1 MCKFF
6 GTKKYPRLPILASGN
21 AIFLRFSLVRLHIF
35 WDYDIIPINRG
46 GRVGALSKTVSQ
58 GRREV
63 LAMKVTLNPDAEIV
77 KTVREGL
84 KQTGGYCPC
93 RRERTEENKCMCREF
108 REQMKDPSF
117 EGFCHCMLY
126 YKSLD

>member
-1 MCKFF
+1 M
-6 GTKKYPRLPILASGN
+6 
-21 AIFLRFSLVRLHIF
+21 
-35 WDYDIIPINRG
+35 
-46 GRVGALSKTVSQ
+46 SKTVRQ

-108 REQMKDPSF
+108 REQMQDPSF